1 MIDQAI
7 AHITEQMMAE
17 GEDPLAIFIEEH
29 LTRICINTE
38 VAEKLL
44 APEKSVK
51 KCAAMLWDEAKNR
64 RKNNA
69 AYIPDDEM
77 HGLIDSYYGI
87 RQGAAVHASKDK
99 SGTIDIRDFL

>member
-17 GEDPLAIFIEEH
+17 GEDPLAIIIEEH
-29 LTRICINTE
+29 LTRICTNME

-69 AYIPDDEM
+69 AIIPADEM
-77 HGLIDSYYGI
+77 YSLIDSYYGI
-87 RQGAAVHASKDK
+87 QQGAAAQAAKDK
-99 SGTIDIRDFL
+99 TGTIDIRDFL